1 MPSYWTTLVHKDV
14 LTTKPRQSGREECA
28 EKQRGLSYMNTF
40 FPHCPLRQED
50 HYWPDTGAGSASL
63 HYYAAVD
70 TVLTK
75 RNLSSICL
83 SVRAESG
90 TAMVTAAG

>member
-1 MPSYWTTLVHKDV
+1 MTGPVCLQKRINAKAKTV
-14 LTTKPRQSGREECA
+14 QGGRMYRAA
-28 EKQRGLSYMNTF
+28 EGSVSMNTF

-50 HYWPDTGAGSASL
+50 HYWLDTRAGSTSL

-70 TVLTK
+70 TGLTK

-83 SVRAESG
+83 SGGAESG
-90 TAMVTAAG
+90 TAMLAVAAG

>member
-1 MPSYWTTLVHKDV
+1 MC
-14 LTTKPRQSGREECA
+14 RAA
-28 EKQRGLSYMNTF
+28 EGSVYMNTF

-50 HYWPDTGAGSASL
+50 HYWPDTGAGSTSL